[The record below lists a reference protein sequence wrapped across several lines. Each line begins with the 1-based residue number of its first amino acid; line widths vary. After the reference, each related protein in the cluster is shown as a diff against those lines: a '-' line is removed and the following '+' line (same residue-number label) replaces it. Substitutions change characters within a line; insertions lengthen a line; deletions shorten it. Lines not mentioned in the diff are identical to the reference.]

1 VLVPQGADPYSA
13 IKAIQEVVT
22 RETSADAREA
32 ELEWQSHALQS
43 FSAASDINLKP
54 TSLGV
59 EIIVRYIARAHK
71 RYDLRGRLNASIVE
85 LLHVRSPQ
93 QPPPVSQETGKAG
106 YA

>member
-1 VLVPQGADPYSA
+1 
-13 IKAIQEVVT
+13 
-22 RETSADAREA
+22 
-32 ELEWQSHALQS
+32 LQS